1 MNPTLDLSGIL
12 FTMYDSRT
20 ILSNDVVD
28 SVRNTV
34 KYHTF
39 ETKIPRN
46 VRLSECPSYEV
57 PITVYDPKC
66 AGCEAY
72 RNLAKEV
79 EALYEKK

>member
-1 MNPTLDLSGIL
+1 MNPGLDLSGIL

-20 ILSNDVVD
+20 VLSNDVVD
-28 SVRNTV
+28 SVTNTV

-46 VRLSECPSYEV
+46 VRLSEAPSYEV

-66 AGCEAY
+66 SGAEAY
-72 RNLAKEV
+72 KALAVEV
-79 EALYEKK
+79 EELFKDK